1 MAEVNS
7 NTNETVNN
15 DANVEVNNDVN
26 VDSKPTDT
34 SDSVGVSTDVES
46 LMAKIASLEAANRK
60 QKNTIDK
67 LCSEAAEKKRQERAK
82 MSAQEQEE
90 EARKEAEQAL
100 KDRNVFLENFYS
112 KTLAKE
118 RYQMQGMDVELAT
131 KAAEAEID
139 GNMDE
144 LSAIQKQYSDAKL
157 KAEKAKWLA
166 SRPEVNAGTS
176 ASGITK
182 EQFDKMG
189 MVELSKLK
197 RENPEEFNR
206 LASM

>member
-7 NTNETVNN
+7 NANETVNN
-15 DANVEVNNDVN
+15 DANVEANKDVN
-26 VDSKPTDT
+26 VDKKTTDKN
-34 SDSVGVSTDVES
+34 DSNDVSTDVDS

-82 MSAQEQEE
+82 MTAQEQEE

-100 KDRNVFLENFYS
+100 KEEMDGLRTFKS

-118 RYQMQGMDVELAT
+118 RYLMQGMDVELAT

-166 SRPEVNAGTS
+166 SRPDVNAGTG

-182 EQFDKMG
+182 EQFNKMG